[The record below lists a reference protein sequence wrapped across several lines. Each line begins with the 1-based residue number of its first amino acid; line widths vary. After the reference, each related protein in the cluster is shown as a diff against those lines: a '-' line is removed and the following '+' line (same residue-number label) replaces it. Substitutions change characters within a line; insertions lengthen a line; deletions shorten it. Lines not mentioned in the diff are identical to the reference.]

1 MEKCITPTLRR
12 LIILLLL
19 STPLG
24 WSQAKQKRPLII
36 DMHLHAVAAD
46 ATGPPPT
53 AMCVPMVAHLPDGDP
68 KKPWQEKMAAWLK
81 NPPCTD
87 PVWSPRTDRELM
99 EQTIAIMER
108 HNVIGALSGTPERV
122 REWKKAAPNRFIPA
136 LRFQIGGQTLAE
148 GERTGNAAPI
158 TLETFRQLVENKDIA
173 ILGEVLNQYAGVG
186 PDDPRFEPYLAVA
199 EELDIPMGIHMAEG
213 PPGAAYFVMPKY
225 RTRLTSPILLEEVLI
240 RHPRLR
246 VYVMH
251 YGSPL
256 IDEMIAMLQAHPQL
270 YVDLGGNQWMYPR
283 PYFYEQLKKLVD
295 AGFGKRIMFG
305 SDQIVW
311 PGVIE
316 PCIAIVSEAP
326 FLSAEQKRDIFCRN
340 AARFLRLE
348 STICDEKPEEKKQT
362 KAD

>member
-68 KKPWQEKMAAWLK
+68 NKPWQEKMAAWLK

-122 REWKKAAPNRFIPA
+122 REWKKAAPNRFIP
-136 LRFQIGGQTLAE
+136 
-148 GERTGNAAPI
+148 
-158 TLETFRQLVENKDIA
+158 
-173 ILGEVLNQYAGVG
+173 
-186 PDDPRFEPYLAVA
+186 
-199 EELDIPMGIHMAEG
+199 
-213 PPGAAYFVMPKY
+213 
-225 RTRLTSPILLEEVLI
+225 
-240 RHPRLR
+240 
-246 VYVMH
+246 
-251 YGSPL
+251 
-256 IDEMIAMLQAHPQL
+256 
-270 YVDLGGNQWMYPR
+270 
-283 PYFYEQLKKLVD
+283 
-295 AGFGKRIMFG
+295 
-305 SDQIVW
+305 
-311 PGVIE
+311 
-316 PCIAIVSEAP
+316 
-326 FLSAEQKRDIFCRN
+326 
-340 AARFLRLE
+340 
-348 STICDEKPEEKKQT
+348 
-362 KAD
+362 